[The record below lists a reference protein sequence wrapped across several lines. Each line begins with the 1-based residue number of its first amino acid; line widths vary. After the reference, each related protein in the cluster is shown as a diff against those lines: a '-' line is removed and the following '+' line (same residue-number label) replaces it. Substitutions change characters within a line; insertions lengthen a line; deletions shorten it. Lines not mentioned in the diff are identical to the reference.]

1 MRRRDLL
8 AVLAGTVAACASAP
22 SAPAAPKVYRIGLL
36 SVRDGNAPD
45 HHALWS
51 TLRELGYAEGQ
62 NLMVERRFAA
72 GDLSRL
78 PMLAAELVR
87 VPVDLIVT
95 ETTPAVIA
103 ARDATSSIP
112 IVMAVSGDAVGAGLV
127 ASLAY
132 PGGNL
137 TGLTFVATDLA
148 NKRVELLKELVPRA
162 VELAF
167 IGNAEIPTD
176 RMAYEQMK
184 VAAASQGMNV
194 RMLHAWSENDLENA
208 FAEIARMR
216 LDAASVGAIYT
227 EKARFIA
234 GLALRHKIPAGYL
247 RREFVDA
254 GGLASYGPSFADLFR
269 RTAFYVD
276 KIFKGAMPADLPV
289 QQPIKFELVINLTA
303 ARKLGITFP
312 RSLLAR
318 ADEVIE

>member
-22 SAPAAPKVYRIGLL
+22 WAPAAPKVYRIGLL

-148 NKRVELLKELVPRA
+148 NKRVELLKEP
-162 VELAF
+162 
-167 IGNAEIPTD
+167 GT
-176 RMAYEQMK
+176 
-184 VAAASQGMNV
+184 
-194 RMLHAWSENDLENA
+194 
-208 FAEIARMR
+208 
-216 LDAASVGAIYT
+216 
-227 EKARFIA
+227 
-234 GLALRHKIPAGYL
+234 
-247 RREFVDA
+247 
-254 GGLASYGPSFADLFR
+254 
-269 RTAFYVD
+269 
-276 KIFKGAMPADLPV
+276 
-289 QQPIKFELVINLTA
+289 
-303 ARKLGITFP
+303 
-312 RSLLAR
+312 
-318 ADEVIE
+318 